1 MKRSRHIIL
10 HELPLDEENVKI
22 PLMLQGF
29 RDFVLRGNV
38 VDLAVGVVIGASF
51 GAVVTA
57 FTNFLLN
64 PLVKLATGGAK
75 VGGSFSVAGVAFDYG
90 TFITA
95 LITFLLTALVIYAF
109 VVTPMNAM
117 NERLK
122 RDQKPPVAEP
132 SNEEKLLAEIRD
144 ALRARP

>member
-1 MKRSRHIIL
+1 
-10 HELPLDEENVKI
+10 
-22 PLMLQGF
+22 MLKGF

-57 FTNFLLN
+57 FTDAFLT
-64 PLVKLATGGAK
+64 PLVKLATGGRGEVAGTFN
-75 VGGSFSVAGVAFDYG
+75 VLGVVFNWGSFV
-90 TFITA
+90 TA
-95 LITFLLTALVIYAF
+95 LIAFLLTAFVIYFA
-109 VVTPMNAM
+109 VVTPMNLM

-122 RDQKPPVAEP
+122 RQDKPPVAEP

-144 ALRARP
+144 ELRRRPV